1 MGLFRIC
8 LVAGLF
14 VGFTPPSTAATLTS
28 YVSKEGKVIVILTGE
43 IAPGDTNQLQR
54 IIKTANDPGKVV
66 SGIRL
71 NSPGGNLLEGVKLA
85 DAIRFAKI
93 ASVVPNG
100 STCASACFIAFAAG
114 ADKFASYGASIG
126 VHGASDKNG
135 QETDGS
141 NSATVAMAKIVK
153 ELGVP
158 ADIIGRMVV
167 TPPDQMV
174 WLSPNNLRAMG
185 TTITGKPVQTPTANA
200 PTQLPPAQPTVQAAP
215 PKWENIVNEAF
226 SASTAQHNGKPDFNR
241 VCQPE
246 LKICTTAIFFTGK
259 DGKESMVRTAEDSSG
274 KLIARDV
281 CEFNQFGDVRVCVD
295 FDRGTT
301 HRDMKDA
308 NGNWSK
314 IADQ

>member
-1 MGLFRIC
+1 MELAVFPHLAQRQGSQCMFMYFCFRLRHGPFRVF

-14 VGFTPPSTAATLTS
+14 VGSAQPSAAATLTG
-28 YVSKEGKVIVILTGE
+28 YISKEGKVITVLNGE
-43 IAPGDTNQLQR
+43 IAPGDTDQLQR
-54 IIKTANDPGKVV
+54 IIKIANDSGKVV
-66 SGIRL
+66 SAIRL

-85 DAIRFAKI
+85 DAIRFA
-93 ASVVPNG
+93 SVAPSG

-153 ELGVP
+153 ELGAP

-185 TTITGKPVQTPTANA
+185 TTITGKPVQTPAANA
-200 PTQLPPAQPTVQAAP
+200 PTQLLPAQPTVEAAP
-215 PKWENIVNEAF
+215 PKWEAIVNDAIN
-226 SASTAQHNGKPDFNR
+226 ASKAQHNGNPQLGR

-246 LKICTTAIFFTGK
+246 FKTCSTAIFFTSK
-259 DGKESMVRTAEDSSG
+259 DG
-274 KLIARDV
+274 
-281 CEFNQFGDVRVCVD
+281 
-295 FDRGTT
+295 
-301 HRDMKDA
+301 
-308 NGNWSK
+308 
-314 IADQ
+314 